1 MNDFRIVPWVWPGTV
16 GGGGGV
22 ASVVG
27 KKVCDFSLQML
38 VYSRLF

>member
-1 MNDFRIVPWVWPGTV
+1 MYLHGQGFLSCFTGSGGG

-27 KKVCDFSLQML
+27 DASPDAGGA
-38 VYSRLF
+38 